1 MVTIRNNLIDSIHEE
16 INKLRVQHTL
26 EDWLKNLL
34 DETFNA
40 LAQKLNRE
48 TEDVLQGLQD
58 TLTDIQVDLGKGKVH
73 REAIREKLNGYHQE
87 LVDIAK
93 VIAPVKARLDETL
106 SRAV

>member
-1 MVTIRNNLIDSIHEE
+1 M
-16 INKLRVQHTL
+16 
-26 EDWLKNLL
+26 
-34 DETFNA
+34 
-40 LAQKLNRE
+40 
-48 TEDVLQGLQD
+48 
-58 TLTDIQVDLGKGKVH
+58 TDIQVDLGKGKVH